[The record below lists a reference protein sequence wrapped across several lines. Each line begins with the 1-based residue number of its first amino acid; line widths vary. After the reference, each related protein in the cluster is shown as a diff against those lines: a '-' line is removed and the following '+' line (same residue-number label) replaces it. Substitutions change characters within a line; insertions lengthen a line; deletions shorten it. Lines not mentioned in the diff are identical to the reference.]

1 MGKTADLSTCHKERA
16 IDLVRHCH
24 GQTVWF
30 FFTSQVSRCIS
41 TPRVLFLLLII
52 NPIVAFA
59 GPAIDIE
66 IKGLNRTYRNNVL
79 NYLDLEKRKDNE
91 NFTVT
96 WLKSLHAKAPDQIR
110 AALEPFG
117 YYNPEI
123 EASLTEKNGKWFA
136 VYVVDVGPPL
146 KISKVDVRLIGAGAK
161 ESIIQQAVA
170 AFPLR
175 VGDVLDHQRYEQ
187 GKNAVIDAASGLG
200 YVKVKP
206 EKAQVRVDRE
216 TNQAE
221 IELTIDTGPRYY
233 FGEVRMQQDF
243 LDKDLVQD
251 FITIEKGKPFLNE
264 DLLRFQQGLMASAYA
279 SSVKIDSKFEEAV
292 DNHVPLDVSMVPNK
306 RHRISIGAGYDTD
319 RGPRVSGRWTNR
331 RLNRHGHHSEVILK
345 LGATQRE
352 LRGSYFIPV
361 VNTLTDRFTTS
372 AGYEYEELDSTER
385 ETTDAELGFVRRNLD
400 DTYLAKLFLQFL
412 HETFRAGIQPET
424 TTNLLPI
431 GGTLRFS
438 QIEQS
443 LFPQHGHNLFG
454 DLRGATSAIL
464 SDTSFL
470 RLLLHGEY
478 FHPLGSKG
486 RLNLRTELGTSWVEN
501 FLLYPVSLRFFAGG
515 ANSVRGFGYK
525 ELGPTDPAG
534 NVIGG
539 EHLITASV
547 EYDYRFLEKW
557 AAAVFVDVGNAFSD
571 EFEKLRV
578 GSGVGLKWLAPFGS
592 LKVDV
597 ALPVDE
603 PLMLDNVQVYIGF
616 GAVL

>member
-1 MGKTADLSTCHKERA
+1 M
-16 IDLVRHCH
+16 RHCH

-96 WLKSLHAKAPDQIR
+96 WLKRLHAKAPDQIR

-146 KISKVDVRLIGAGAK
+146 TISRVDVRLLGAGAK
-161 ESIIQQAVA
+161 ESTIQQAVA
-170 AFPLR
+170 DFPLR

-187 GKNAVIDAASGLG
+187 GKNAVIDAVSGVG

-206 EKAQVRVDRE
+206 EKAQVRVDKE

-279 SSVKIDSKFEEAV
+279 SSVKIDPIFEEAV

-319 RGPRVSGRWTNR
+319 LGPRVLGRWTNR

-361 VNTLTDRFTTS
+361 VNMLTDRFTTS

-385 ETTDAELGFVRRNLD
+385 ETTDVELGFVRRNLD

-443 LFPQHGHNLFG
+443 LFPQHGPNLFG
-454 DLRGATSAIL
+454 DLRG
-464 SDTSFL
+464 
-470 RLLLHGEY
+470 
-478 FHPLGSKG
+478 
-486 RLNLRTELGTSWVEN
+486 
-501 FLLYPVSLRFFAGG
+501 
-515 ANSVRGFGYK
+515 
-525 ELGPTDPAG
+525 
-534 NVIGG
+534 
-539 EHLITASV
+539 
-547 EYDYRFLEKW
+547 
-557 AAAVFVDVGNAFSD
+557 
-571 EFEKLRV
+571 
-578 GSGVGLKWLAPFGS
+578 
-592 LKVDV
+592 
-597 ALPVDE
+597 
-603 PLMLDNVQVYIGF
+603 
-616 GAVL
+616 